1 MITTGDESVR
11 GGQGG
16 SKNSGLSYSSGG
28 CTGGIFPACANP
40 TWGKQGSRDATGG
53 EQGGNAGAK
62 RGSQA
67 RKKRSGAEGCSLR
80 GVGAGL
86 VAGRGLAESRGQGEP
101 RGEGSPRTPRRRIP
115 SRNEAAARAP
125 SPCFRPLPTCLMLR
139 LGGDKIPLGNVSARP
154 RCAHGGAATRPVT
167 RAPHGMKTSVR

>member
-1 MITTGDESVR
+1 MMFGKKQMIRHSRYWLCSVDMPPKRSKPRGRLVITTGDVSVR
-11 GGQGG
+11 GGQGD
-16 SKNSGLSYSSGG
+16 SENSGLSYSSGG

-53 EQGGNAGAK
+53 EQGGSAGAK

-86 VAGRGLAESRGQGEP
+86 VAG
-101 RGEGSPRTPRRRIP
+101 
-115 SRNEAAARAP
+115 
-125 SPCFRPLPTCLMLR
+125 
-139 LGGDKIPLGNVSARP
+139 
-154 RCAHGGAATRPVT
+154 
-167 RAPHGMKTSVR
+167 